1 MNQIDVATFGVG
13 AGEEVTV
20 EVVAVQVGEFS
31 TFVVDGGE
39 INPLPGVSP
48 KTYRFRVTQPPNSTH
63 FGMVSGAFPAG
74 TPDGAKYQIF
84 VSGDQGG
91 GRFTGPDIL
100 KSDLIP
106 SADLEFRV
114 HGAGTIP

>member
-20 EVVAVQVGEFS
+20 EVVAIQVGEFS
-31 TFVVDGGE
+31 TFSLDGQE
-39 INPLPGVSP
+39 KNPLSGVSP
-48 KTYRFRVTQPPNSTH
+48 RTYRFTVTVGPNFAH
-63 FGMVSGAFPAG
+63 FGMVSGQFPAG

-84 VSGDQGG
+84 VSGNQGG
-91 GRFTGPDIL
+91 GKFTGPDIL

-106 SADLEFRV
+106 TADLEFRR
-114 HGAGTIP
+114 P

>member
-13 AGEEVTV
+13 AGEEATV

-31 TFVVDGGE
+31 TFVLDGKE
-39 INPLPGVSP
+39 KNPEPGVSP
-48 KTYRFRVTQPPNSTH
+48 KTYKFTVTVGPHLTH
-63 FGMVSGAFPAG
+63 FGEVSGEFPKG

-91 GRFTGPDIL
+91 GKFTGPDIL

-106 SADLEFRV
+106 TADLEFRR
-114 HGAGTIP
+114 P